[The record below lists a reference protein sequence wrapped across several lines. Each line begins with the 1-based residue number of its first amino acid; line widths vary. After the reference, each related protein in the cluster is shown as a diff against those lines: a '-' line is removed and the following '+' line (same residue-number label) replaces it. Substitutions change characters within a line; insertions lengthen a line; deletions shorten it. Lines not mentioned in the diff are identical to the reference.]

1 VSRVVEVVLGGSEGV
16 ERRVGFPPAAVRDV
30 SIVFL
35 AAETAAGNGAVE
47 FGVLDVRE
55 YLERPSSS

>member
-16 ERRVGFPPAAVRDV
+16 ERRVGFPPSGSERRVNR
-30 SIVFL
+30 FL

-47 FGVLDVRE
+47 FGVLDASK